1 MTDEELVTRPIKEI
15 NKSFKSTGELAGTC
29 QQYLILLFTGHRSGL
44 PTSDQTKMKKKRRTL
59 KNRGYAKTTRRKKE
73 EESKRLEKVRDDLKV
88 CLMKSRLSLMIFLW
102 SERHN
107 GDRERLG
114 GERKVSKVYN
124 ASRQG
129 VVV

>member
-15 NKSFKSTGELAGTC
+15 NKSFKSTGELDGTC

-88 CLMKSRLSLMIFLW
+88 CLMKSRLSLMIF
-102 SERHN
+102 
-107 GDRERLG
+107 
-114 GERKVSKVYN
+114 
-124 ASRQG
+124 
-129 VVV
+129 